1 MEEVQRKSKS
11 GSKSRIAIFVGIVVL
26 LGTIGFLIYLSQP
39 KVTEEPPVSDIP
51 KRTKES
57 IGVYSRYQKSE
68 PADTKPV
75 ASPQPQ
81 PSKKPEAVLPAEVLR
96 GETTN
101 ETSETK
107 EGAPAKKE
115 LEKTAAGKSVNS
127 AQHRKKHSQK
137 EEQFFELAPNSGK
150 HSPDDYD
157 RVAN

>member
-1 MEEVQRKSKS
+1 MEEVQSKSKT
-11 GSKSRIAIFVGIVVL
+11 GSKSRIAIFVGIVLL
-26 LGTIGFLIYLSQP
+26 LGSIGFLIYLSQP

-57 IGVYSRYQKSE
+57 IGVYSRYQRSE

-75 ASPQPQ
+75 ASPEPQ
-81 PSKKPEAVLPAEVLR
+81 PAKKPEAEVPVEVLR

-107 EGAPAKKE
+107 EVTPAKKE
-115 LEKTAAGKSVNS
+115 LEKTAARKSVNS
-127 AQHRKKHSQK
+127 AQHRKKRRQS
-137 EEQFFELAPNSGK
+137 EDEFFELSPNSGK